1 MTDNKAR
8 RSMTERRRDEPF
20 AAGGTALL
28 LVDMQRAWLEPQG
41 EATPFHADI
50 AARVIPN
57 QQRLLTAA
65 RASGIEVVHTIIPSL
80 TADGRDRSPDP
91 KLSSIP
97 LAPGHPLAH
106 PAPAPPPRPHETPP
120 PTTS

>member
-65 RASGIEVVHTIIPSL
+65 RASGIAVVHTIIPSL
-80 TADGRDRSPDP
+80 TADGRDRSLAH
-91 KLSSIP
+91 KLSSIHVPPSAP
-97 LAPGHPLAH
+97 LAQPGA
-106 PAPAPPPRPHETPP
+106 APAPPP
-120 PTTS
+120 

>member
-1 MTDNKAR
+1 MTAKEAR
-8 RSMTERRRDEPF
+8 RRMTERRRDEPF

-65 RASGIEVVHTIIPSL
+65 RASGIGVVNTIIQSM
-80 TADGRDRSPDP
+80 TADGRDRTLDHRSEEHKTELQ
-91 KLSSIP
+91 KLMRISHAV
-97 LAPGHPLAH
+97 LCL
-106 PAPAPPPRPHETPP
+106 
-120 PTTS
+120 